1 MRSVSHAVKTVIGGA
16 GLVAVLFGA
25 LAAPASAAPSRPS
38 TDLSGAVATPGK
50 AVTDLPSVTS
60 LNVEEPY
67 VCFRGH
73 VENIGWQSWDCDNT
87 PDGAADAGVTGQSLR
102 LEAVQ
107 IIAHE
112 TGGLTCAQ
120 AHVQDIGWQGEKPQ
134 CVEDGSVLEIGTVG
148 KGLRVEAI
156 LFGSTVLRTC
166 AEGHVQNLGWLGQNC
181 QPAEYASIV
190 GTEGQGLRLEA
201 YRATVR
207 QKA

>member
-1 MRSVSHAVKTVIGGA
+1 MRTVISGA
-16 GLVAVLFGA
+16 GLAAVLFGA
-25 LAAPASAAPSRPS
+25 LAAPASAAPSQPD
-38 TDLSGAVATPGK
+38 TNLSGAVATPGK
-50 AVTDLPSVTS
+50 AVTDLPSQAS
-60 LNVEEPY
+60 LNAEGPY

-87 PDGAADAGVTGQSLR
+87 PDGAADAGVTGQSFR

-120 AHVQDIGWQGEKPQ
+120 AHVQDIGWQGGEGEFQ

-148 KGLRVEAI
+148 KSLRIEAI

-166 AEGHVQNLGWLGQNC
+166 AEAHVQELGWLGQNC
-181 QPAEYASIV
+181 QPADHASVV
-190 GTEGQGLRLEA
+190 GTIGQSLRLEA

-207 QKA
+207 QKP